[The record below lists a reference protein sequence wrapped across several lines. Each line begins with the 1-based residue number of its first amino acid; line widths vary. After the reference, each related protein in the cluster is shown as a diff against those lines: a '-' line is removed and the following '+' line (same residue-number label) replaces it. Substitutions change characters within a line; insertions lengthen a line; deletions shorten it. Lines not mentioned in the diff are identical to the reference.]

1 MPIIGINIGIDNLK
15 ELILIFANF
24 SISRFLPSTPPI
36 PNLSTKSTI
45 ELRRSLILIKI
56 TGGEE
61 CQKIQEKTLIY
72 PKAKKD
78 KMIIKMKIKIK
89 AKTYNKMKMINRKKV
104 AKINENGVRNYKFS
118 NHRITN
124 DMILVIFHLC
134 SVL

>member
-1 MPIIGINIGIDNLK
+1 M
-15 ELILIFANF
+15 
-24 SISRFLPSTPPI
+24 IS
-36 PNLSTKSTI
+36 
-45 ELRRSLILIKI
+45 IKI

-89 AKTYNKMKMINRKKV
+89 AKTYNKMKMINIKKV

-134 SVL
+134 SVLRVN